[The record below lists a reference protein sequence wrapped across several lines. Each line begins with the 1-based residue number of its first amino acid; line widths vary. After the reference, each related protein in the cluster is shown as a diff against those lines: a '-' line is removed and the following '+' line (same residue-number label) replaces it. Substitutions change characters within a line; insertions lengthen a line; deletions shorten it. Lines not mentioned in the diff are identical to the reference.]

1 MRRALDRTPVLLALG
16 LVALAVAIYWPVGG
30 FGFVAYDDQAYVS
43 GNEMVRR
50 GLGWS
55 GAAWA
60 FRTLTA
66 ANWHPLTWLSY
77 MLDVQLF
84 GVDPGWH
91 HRVNLVFHAA
101 NGVLLFAFLRSA
113 TGSLWRSALVAALF
127 VAHPLH
133 VESVA
138 WISERKDVLSAFFWL
153 LAMLAYAGYVRHPG
167 LWRYLAVAAAFVLG
181 LMAKPMVVTL
191 PFALLLLDVWPLRR
205 RPALVEKLPLFAL
218 SALSCAATWVAQ
230 ARSGAVRGT
239 QWLTVAVR
247 VENAV
252 VSYAAYLGK
261 TVWPSSLA
269 ALYPHPGY
277 QPGGIPAGQ
286 IALAAAVLVA
296 ITGVAILLRRSVPA
310 IAVGWCWYLG
320 TLVPVIGLVQVGQQS
335 MADRYTYVP
344 LIGIFC
350 AVVWGLAA
358 LAARVRHGRIAAGAV
373 ASAAVI
379 ACAVTAR
386 HQAGYWQDSIALF
399 DHAAHVTEGNW
410 LAWKN
415 LGAALYESG
424 RMPEALAAFQEEAR
438 IDPSDPDG
446 WFNLGMTY
454 GELERHAESAAAFEQ
469 ALRLD
474 PSDPLTRQN
483 VMVEQ
488 TLARPAPVPAAV
500 ADPDRRDAMPGRA
513 AKQ

>member
-1 MRRALDRTPVLLALG
+1 MRLPAAGSILLALG
-16 LVALAVAIYWPVGG
+16 LVALAAAIYWPVGG
-30 FGFVAYDDQAYVS
+30 FGFVAYDDQAYLS

-50 GLGWS
+50 GLSWS
-55 GAAWA
+55 GATWA
-60 FRTLTA
+60 FTTLTA

-77 MLDVQLF
+77 LLDVKLF

-91 HRVNLVFHAA
+91 HRVNVVFHAA
-101 NGVLLFAFLRSA
+101 NGVLLFAFLRRT

-138 WISERKDVLSAFFWL
+138 WISERKDVLSTFFWL
-153 LAMLAYAGYVRHPG
+153 LAMLAYAAYVQRPNR
-167 LWRYLAVAAAFVLG
+167 WRYLAVAALFVLG
-181 LMAKPMVVTL
+181 LLAKPMVVTL

-205 RPALVEKLPLFAL
+205 RPALVEKLPLFAI
-218 SALSCAATWVAQ
+218 SALSCVTTWVAQ

-239 QWLTVAVR
+239 QWLTIPVR
-247 VENAV
+247 VENALA
-252 VSYAAYLGK
+252 SYAVYLGK
-261 TVWPSSLA
+261 TVWPESLA

-277 QPGGIPAGQ
+277 QAGGIPGGQ
-286 IALAAAVLVA
+286 IALAVAVLVVVTA
-296 ITGVAILLRRSVPA
+296 VAIRLRRSVPA
-310 IAVGWCWYLG
+310 VAVGWCWYLG

-335 MADRYTYVP
+335 MADRYTYLP
-344 LIGIFC
+344 LIGIFF

-358 LAARVRHGRIAAGAV
+358 LAARVRLGRIAAGAV
-373 ASAAVI
+373 ASAAVM
-379 ACAVTAR
+379 AFALTAR
-386 HQAGYWQDSIALF
+386 HQAGYWRDSIALF
-399 DHAAHVTEGNW
+399 DHAAHVTENNW

-424 RMPEALAAFQEEAR
+424 RRPEALAAFQEEAR
-438 IDPSDPDG
+438 IDPSDPDA

-474 PSDPLTRQN
+474 PGDPLTRQN
-483 VMVEQ
+483 FMVEQ
-488 TLARPAPVPAAV
+488 ALARPAPVPAAV
-500 ADPDRRDAMPGRA
+500 ADQHRRDAMPRRA